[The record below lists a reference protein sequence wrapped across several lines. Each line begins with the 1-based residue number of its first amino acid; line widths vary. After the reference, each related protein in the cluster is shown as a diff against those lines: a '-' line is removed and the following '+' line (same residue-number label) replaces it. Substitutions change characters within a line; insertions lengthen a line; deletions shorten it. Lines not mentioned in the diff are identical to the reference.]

1 VPLTNALAVPRC
13 KWPTYAYVLENGQV
27 HMHGPARELADDPR
41 VVEAYLGLGSKH
53 QAMLSS

>member
-1 VPLTNALAVPRC
+1 MPRC

>member
-1 VPLTNALAVPRC
+1 MIRPNMATMLGYLATDAAIDPALLPE
-13 KWPTYAYVLENGQV
+13 L
-27 HMHGPARELADDPR
+27 ARELADDPR